1 MKTIILLT
9 FIILLSS
16 PICSQ
21 VTLDSSQVTKL
32 IIKLNEREY
41 LLKKDSLSALELLKK
56 DTIITNL
63 ENENGNLNRIIFNDD
78 ATIFELRK
86 QIAQIEQSSLK
97 WFHYAGASGL
107 ILTIGILTG
116 LLIK

>member
-1 MKTIILLT
+1 MIKTIIITILLT
-9 FIILLSS
+9 S
-16 PICSQ
+16 PIWSQ

-41 LLKKDSLSALELLKK
+41 LLKKDSLTTIELAKQ
-56 DTIITNL
+56 DTVIFNL
-63 ENENGNLNRIIFNDD
+63 ENIRVNLERQVFNADV
-78 ATIFELRK
+78 TIFELKK
-86 QIAQIEQSSLK
+86 QVAKLTESGLK
-97 WFHYAGASGL
+97 WFHYAGGSVL